1 MSKKKEQVE
10 KINFE
15 TLVGSYRV
23 QSLNS
28 FASYLA
34 QIWRDLA
41 KRSNEKKKG
50 INKISF
56 SKYYELPGL
65 INERLFQVFDRD
77 KNGYL
82 DGKEF
87 INGMI
92 KLFTES
98 FRT

>member
-34 QIWRDLA
+34 QIWRDLE
-41 KRSNEKKKG
+41 KRSNEKKKR
-50 INKISF
+50 NK
-56 SKYYELPGL
+56 
-65 INERLFQVFDRD
+65 
-77 KNGYL
+77 
-82 DGKEF
+82 
-87 INGMI
+87 
-92 KLFTES
+92 
-98 FRT
+98 